1 MNPPPTDGGI
11 QWDKVYLKIPS
22 TEIELNLME
31 IIGLGIIFVL
41 TVVLIWR
48 VSQTPAA
55 STSTESLSVP
65 SPSRTYVPKK
75 KKVPVYVVVQEGS
88 RKKLVQKK
96 LK

>member
-1 MNPPPTDGGI
+1 MNPPPTDAGI

-31 IIGLGIIFVL
+31 IVGIGVIFML
-41 TVVLIWR
+41 TVILIWR

-55 STSTESLSVP
+55 STSVESLSVS
-65 SPSRTYVPKK
+65 SPSLMYVPKK